1 MCSLKIYH
9 GITKSHATGFPFQSH
24 VFVCIQYLVLQVGYV
39 QGMGFICAVLL
50 TYMTEEEAFW
60 TLVAVMSGQRHAAL
74 EGMYLPGLPL
84 LQCCLFQLQELL
96 AEKLPKLAS
105 HMLSLDPAV
114 EPVHYSTHWF
124 NTMFSYT
131 LPFPY
136 LLRVWDVYMLE
147 GLKVLFRVG
156 LAILQHAEPRL
167 RSASFEGVVS
177 SLGAKNMQLLLPE
190 SPGTLI
196 RVAMR
201 IPVSQRLAEL
211 KITWQKQQ
219 EQQPS
224 SAM

>member
-1 MCSLKIYH
+1 
-9 GITKSHATGFPFQSH
+9 
-24 VFVCIQYLVLQVGYV
+24 
-39 QGMGFICAVLL
+39 MGFICAVLL

-60 TLVAVMSGQRHAAL
+60 TLVAVMSGQRHAL
-74 EGMYLPGLPL
+74 EGLYLPGLPL
-84 LQCCLFQLQELL
+84 LQCCLFQFQELL
-96 AEKLPKLAS
+96 AEKIPKLAS
-105 HMLSLDPAV
+105 HMLSLDPPV

-124 NTMFSYT
+124 STVFSYT

-136 LLRVWDVYMLE
+136 LLRVWDVFMLE

-167 RSASFEGVVS
+167 RSANFEEVVS
-177 SLGAKNMQLLLPE
+177 SLRAKSMQLLLPE

-211 KITWQKQQ
+211 KITWQKRH

-224 SAM
+224 AAT